1 LYIYDITLG
10 TATQTAVVTIGSNPS
25 GVTGTVDST
34 AALVV
39 TASGL
44 SSVDLALN
52 AVTGTVALPGVAYPA
67 SGVVGGPNGLFYVN
81 AQGALYEVNPHT
93 MTIRATI
100 EMDAF
105 PTKAVFS
112 PDGLSILLANP
123 SAAAV
128 TQPALMV
135 VDVATHA
142 ITSHTNWWGLTLSKL
157 IWAPG
162 NRLFATTG
170 NQKLAQFNSDL
181 SGIVEASF
189 PGVGTIPAVIDAFTS
204 KELPTVEGGTGG
216 KYLYVVAP
224 ATLYRIDLTVTPNVV
239 STAAVL
245 SMPRTGA
252 AYFLPVSHAT
262 PELTKFGDNQN
273 VALTAVSL
281 PLVARAV
288 DTLGRP
294 VSGATVV
301 FAAPSGT
308 FVGQPMTTTNGD
320 GLTEALIQ
328 APNVAGA
335 FLVSATVGG
344 VQVWFNLTAGG
355 SGGGGGGGGGSGG
368 PGPGGSGLAKY
379 VGDGQVNEGS
389 NPLVEPLTVI
399 LKDSNGNVVS
409 GATVTFALTG
419 GGVLIA
425 GDCTNVALATYTCT
439 TDANG
444 LASIRMVVPDV
455 IEQLGSWVETN
466 VTASTTLS
474 DGTTQTVT
482 FVETGV
488 PSNAYGAAGPLPGY
502 LFTTP
507 GLGGTVTVQA
517 GQTLAGAIRINIFA
531 RSGPSIQQGMPN
543 IGIHMSSTSAF
554 DGAASPPPV
563 YCSGGTPL
571 SGNDGW
577 VTCDLV
583 APLTATPGTYPLW
596 VVEGGN
602 TGLQM
607 NVVITAA
614 PPVVRV
620 PTTATPVSGDGQ
632 TGATGQALS
641 PLVAV
646 VKDQLGSPMPSITVS
661 WVVISGSAT
670 LTAPTSTV
678 TDANGRASTG
688 ITLGSTAGAVVVR
701 MLAGTA
707 TPATF
712 NLTAVPT
719 VGNMIKISGDGQ
731 SVLIGQSFAQ
741 LSVKV
746 TDSPG
751 NPLSGIAVSFNVTSG
766 VASPTS
772 VVAATDSLG
781 IAVATFSATSTPGA
795 ITIVASSGAHSVT
808 FNLTARLPGPTLTSA
823 SFLNGA
829 SFQPGVP
836 IGGVVAIKGTG
847 LTTGLTLAAG
857 TCLGATSD
865 GNLAR
870 TLPTRLAGMEVWF
883 STRIAPIFSICVN
896 ADGSEQVDVQAPYE
910 LAPATITAV
919 VKILVGTPQEVD
931 TYVSDVTV
939 SGALPGIFEY
949 NADPSTRIA
958 VAQRPDGTL
967 VSPTNPAR
975 VGETIRLY
983 TTGIGWVLGVVSN
996 QPGYPGQVPWGFTTA
1011 LSVNGTVVPGAAAEY
1026 AQNLIGVFL
1035 VSFTVPNQVGSAVP
1049 ITVSVTSTGMPT
1061 VTSLVSHIPITH

>member
-1 LYIYDITLG
+1 MAAKNVFSRAALAAFLLVLPLNAQKIVLLPSSGTTVRVFSEDPLAASGTITANTGVFAVLSNPAGSRYFFLSSGSVAITDASGTSVQAPIALGLPIAAGAVTPDGRRLLVVAGNSSAGSLYIYDITLG

-39 TASGL
+39 TAAGL

-162 NRLFATTG
+162 NRLFAVSG

-281 PLVARAV
+281 PLVVRAV

-355 SGGGGGGGGGSGG
+355 SGGGGGGGGSGG

-379 VGDGQVNEGS
+379 IGDGQVNQGS

-399 LKDSNGNVVS
+399 LRDSNGNGVS
-409 GATVTFALTG
+409 NAPVTVALTG
-419 GGVLIA
+419 NGVLIA

-444 LASIRMVVPDV
+444 LASIRMVVPDI
-455 IEQLGSWVETN
+455 IEQLASWIVTN

-488 PSNAYGAAGPLPGY
+488 PSNAYGSSGPLPGY
-502 LFTTP
+502 IFSTP

-517 GQTLAGAIRINIFA
+517 GQTLANAIRMNIFA
-531 RSGPSIQQGMPN
+531 RSGPSIGQGIPN

-554 DGAASPPPV
+554 DSTASPPPV

-577 VTCDLV
+577 VTCNLV

-646 VKDQLGSPMPSITVS
+646 VKDQLGSPMPNITVS
-661 WVVISGSAT
+661 WAVISGSAT
-670 LTAPTSTV
+670 LTAPTSTA

-688 ITLGSTAGAVVVR
+688 ITLGATAGAVVVR
-701 MLAGTA
+701 MTRWDCHPGHLQPDRGTHRRQHDQDLRRWPERSDRPVLRA
-707 TPATF
+707 TQREGHRF
-712 NLTAVPT
+712 
-719 VGNMIKISGDGQ
+719 SGQ
-731 SVLIGQSFAQ
+731 SPPGHRGELQRDQWRRFAH
-741 LSVKV
+741 
-746 TDSPG
+746 
-751 NPLSGIAVSFNVTSG
+751 F
-766 VASPTS
+766 
-772 VVAATDSLG
+772 
-781 IAVATFSATSTPGA
+781 
-795 ITIVASSGAHSVT
+795 
-808 FNLTARLPGPTLTSA
+808 
-823 SFLNGA
+823 
-829 SFQPGVP
+829 
-836 IGGVVAIKGTG
+836 GGGG
-847 LTTGLTLAAG
+847 
-857 TCLGATSD
+857 D
-865 GNLAR
+865 
-870 TLPTRLAGMEVWF
+870 RLAGHRRGHFQRHQHPRRDHHRRLLGRPFRDLQPYRQAAW
-883 STRIAPIFSICVN
+883 
-896 ADGSEQVDVQAPYE
+896 ADAH
-910 LAPATITAV
+910 
-919 VKILVGTPQEVD
+919 
-931 TYVSDVTV
+931 
-939 SGALPGIFEY
+939 
-949 NADPSTRIA
+949 
-958 VAQRPDGTL
+958 
-967 VSPTNPAR
+967 
-975 VGETIRLY
+975 
-983 TTGIGWVLGVVSN
+983 LGVVLERRELPARGADRRCRGHQRHGPDDRAYPSGRDLPRRHFRW
-996 QPGYPGQVPWGFTTA
+996 QPRKNFA
-1011 LSVNGTVVPGAAAEY
+1011 H
-1026 AQNLIGVFL
+1026 
-1035 VSFTVPNQVGSAVP
+1035 QVGRHG
-1049 ITVSVTSTGMPT
+1049 GMVQHADRTDFLHLRECGRERAGGRPGT
-1061 VTSLVSHIPITH
+1061 L